1 MSRAFE
7 KEAPLDD
14 NDGDDDG
21 DDGGEAR
28 RRRRLLGDEEEES
41 SSSSSSSFELVLR
54 RRPLC
59 PLRCVDAVAGVAAA
73 AAVGGEGHLAGEKE
87 PLRGE
92 GKVRHGWFGQGGE
105 KGHR

>member
-28 RRRRLLGDEEEES
+28 RRRRLLGDDEEE
-41 SSSSSSSFELVLR
+41 SSSSSSFELVLR

-59 PLRCVDAVAGVAAA
+59 PLRCVDAVADVAAA